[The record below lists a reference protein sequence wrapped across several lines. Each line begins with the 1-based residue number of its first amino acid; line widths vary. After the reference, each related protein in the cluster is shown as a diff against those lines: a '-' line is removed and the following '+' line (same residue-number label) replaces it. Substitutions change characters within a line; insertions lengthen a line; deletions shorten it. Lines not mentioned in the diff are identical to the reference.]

1 MAVAAARRADIAV
14 VLVGDRQGEGSD
26 RRSLA
31 LPGGQDRLVHA
42 VAAAKRLPLTGSVA
56 VAR

>member
-1 MAVAAARRADIAV
+1 V